1 MTHEVHKVVR
11 EAGGLRIVI
20 ADSATSVSEA
30 NKNDIVVNGS
40 HCGANIAP
48 DYILPN
54 GARGMVG
61 NDAGIG
67 LENAGVAS
75 LAFLDQHGVPAAAVA
90 AVSAEIGVGQST
102 YDEGVISTANGVAQ
116 KMGVKVGMSAK
127 EAADKMLE
135 GILTAT

>member
-20 ADSATSVSEA
+20 ADSATSITED

-54 GARGMVG
+54 GTRGSIG
-61 NDAGIG
+61 NDAGTG

-75 LAFLDQHGVPAAAVA
+75 LSSLDKHGIPAAAVA
-90 AVSAEIGVGQST
+90 AMSAEIGVGQST
-102 YDEGVISTANGVAQ
+102 YNEGVISAVNEVAR
-116 KMGVKVGMSAK
+116 KMGVTVGMSAK
-127 EAADKMLE
+127 EAADKMFE
-135 GILTAT
+135 GIS

>member
-1 MTHEVHKVVR
+1 MVHEVHKVVR

-20 ADSATSVSEA
+20 ADSATSITED

-48 DYILPN
+48 DYLLPS
-54 GARGMVG
+54 GARGSIG

-67 LENAGVAS
+67 LESAGIAS

-90 AVSAEIGVGQST
+90 AMSAEIGVGQST
-102 YDEGVISTANGVAQ
+102 YNEGVISAVNEVAK
-116 KMGVKVGMSAK
+116 KMGVTVGMSAK
-127 EAADKMLE
+127 EAADKMFE
-135 GILTAT
+135 GIS